1 MRFCET
7 CNTEKKIEE
16 FIGGRKHCKKCNREK
31 YKQKLKSNFYL
42 EDGSKVCSICD
53 IEKKN
58 SDFRI
63 HRTYCKKCENKKTY
77 NSRKETQS
85 IKNKEYIRLYQKN
98 NRDKINHR
106 IRNYKKERKKNDNL
120 YKCSIMMSQI
130 ISNALR
136 LNGVYKSKR
145 SEDIIGLSKSDFKKY
160 IESKFEDWMTWE
172 NYGLYNGELNYGWD
186 IDHIIP
192 LSSAKS
198 EEELL
203 NLNNYENLQPLCS
216 YKNRYIKKD
225 NINYNI

>member
-1 MRFCET
+1 M
-7 CNTEKKIEE
+7 
-16 FIGGRKHCKKCNREK
+16 
-31 YKQKLKSNFYL
+31 
-42 EDGSKVCSICD
+42 CSICD

-130 ISNALR
+130 ISIR
-136 LNGVYKSKR
+136 PNGVYKSKR

-172 NYGLYNGELNYGWD
+172 NYGLYNGELNHGWD